1 MEVANHFIPEL
12 KGAKCNISTLE
23 ATFKNKLG
31 VLSVDCAKLF
41 RKMEA
46 DEEQKELYENLCALK
61 SKIMTINVPEL

>member
-1 MEVANHFIPEL
+1 MEAANHFVPEL
-12 KGAKCNISTLE
+12 KDIKCSINTLE

-31 VLSVDCAKLF
+31 VLSGDCAKLF
-41 RKMEA
+41 RKMET